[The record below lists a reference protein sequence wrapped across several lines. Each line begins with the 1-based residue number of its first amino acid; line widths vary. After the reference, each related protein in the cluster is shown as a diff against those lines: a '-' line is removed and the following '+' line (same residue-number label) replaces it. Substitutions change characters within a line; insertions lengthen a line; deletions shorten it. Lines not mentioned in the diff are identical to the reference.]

1 METKRLHTQ
10 AQQAEESLKASWFV
24 SIWVRLDRRIQNELT
39 SLSEK
44 NPQTACLSPAQHLHS
59 SGLTPGDVW
68 ATGFLS

>member
-10 AQQAEESLKASWFV
+10 VQQAEESLTASWFV
-24 SIWVRLDRRIQNELT
+24 SIRVRLDQGIHNELT

-44 NPQTACLSPAQHLHS
+44 NPEAACLSPAQQLHS